1 MSEMIFEVR
10 REKPEDFDD
19 LFLDIGMKMEKKVLK
34 LSDDVKKDAAMCSEI
49 ALCLRLASSDN
60 LRYRNKTNFVEEVKK
75 YFEELK
81 NPSGPDLGYKVAYFF
96 LGTTADFD
104 DGWHRVYTEDEH
116 HILRNITGGLDN
128 VEIPQGEKGDPFG
141 LGEVDRELVEYFKK
155 YLMEHRKTTNNEAE
169 MKMFK
174 DIVARTAEYE
184 DENVDSNSTFL
195 KLSDLDDLRSC
206 I

>member
-1 MSEMIFEVR
+1 MSEMTFEVR

-19 LFLDIGMKMEKKVLK
+19 LFLDIGLKMENNDLK
-34 LSDDVKKDAAMCSEI
+34 LSGDVRKDDALCSEV

-75 YFEELK
+75 YFEKSK
-81 NPSGPDLGYKVAYFF
+81 NPSGPDLGYTVAYFF

-116 HILRNITGGLDN
+116 HTLKNIAEGLDG
-128 VEIPQGEKGDPFG
+128 VEVPQGEKGDPFG

-169 MKMFK
+169 KKMFK

-184 DENVDSNSTFL
+184 DGGVDSNSTFL

>member
-1 MSEMIFEVR
+1 MSEMTFEVR

-19 LFLDIGMKMEKKVLK
+19 LFVDIGTKIEKNDLK
-34 LSDDVKKDAAMCSEI
+34 LSGDTDRDKVMCTEI

-60 LRYRNKTNFVEEVKK
+60 LRYRNKANFVEEVKK
-75 YFEELK
+75 YFEEHK
-81 NPSGPDLGYKVAYFF
+81 NPNGLDLGYYVAYFF

-104 DGWHRVYTEDEH
+104 DAWHRVYTDDEH
-116 HILRNITGGLDN
+116 HTLRNIADGLEN

-141 LGEVDRELVEYFKK
+141 LGEVDKELVEYFKS
-155 YLMEHRKTTNNEAE
+155 YLIEHRKTTKDESDI
-169 MKMFK
+169 KMFS

-184 DENVDSNSTFL
+184 DGGVDSNSTFL